1 MGNRGKLMKLFIYK
15 GFSKEFLEKL
25 EERPQD
31 L

>member
-1 MGNRGKLMKLFIYK
+1 MKLFIYK